1 MLDPTFC
8 DRMKAAHIVA
18 KLRQQRSRGDIGRLF
33 GIDNT
38 YVSFIEAKTK
48 RHDNRDI
55 YLAPKWTIERVLEW
69 EKENGI
75 L

>member
-8 DRMKAAHIVA
+8 DRMKAAKIVYE
-18 KLRQQRSRGDIGRLF
+18 LRKQKSRGDIGRLL
-33 GIDNT
+33 GMDST
-38 YVSFIEAKTK
+38 YVSFIEKK
-48 RHDNRDI
+48 QRRHDNRDI